1 MANNVAIGIQDF
13 SKLREANR
21 FYIDKTSFIK
31 EWWESGDEV
40 TLITRPRRFG
50 KTLNVSMVE
59 QFFSLEYANRGELFE
74 GLSIWEEE
82 KYRDL
87 QGTYPVISL
96 SFARIKES
104 TFEHVQK
111 RIIELLMS
119 QFEKYTFLTESDK
132 LSQNEKDY
140 MWRMAKCMDAFEAGS
155 SLHRLSEFLYRYY
168 GKKVI
173 ILLDEYDTPMHEA
186 YVNGFWDDVV
196 AFTRS
201 LFNATF
207 KTNPFMEKTLMTG
220 ITVVGSQSMFSDF
233 NNVEEVTTTSTKY
246 ATSFGF
252 TEAEVFRVLEEN
264 GMGAEKEEVKKWYD
278 GFTFGKHK
286 DIYNPWSITHFLDK
300 GVYDFYWANTSS
312 NALVNKLIQ
321 EGKQGIKQ
329 SMEQLLKGIPLK
341 CYINKRIAYSDL
353 DDNEEAIWS
362 LLVASGYLKISN
374 PDKAKEDADE
384 VEITNLEVKFMF
396 ENMVRKWF
404 AKEKDSYN
412 DFIRAMF
419 SGDIEAMNHYMKKI
433 TLQMFS
439 YFDTGKGVLGEEPTS
454 FGFTEAEVFRVLEEN
469 GMGAEKEEVKKW
481 YDGFTFGKHKDI
493 YNPWSITHFL
503 DKGVYDFY
511 WANTS
516 SNALVNKLIQ
526 EGKQGIKQSM
536 EQLLKG
542 IPLKCYINKRI
553 AYSDL
558 DDNEEAIWSLLVASG
573 YLKIS
578 NPDKAKEDADE
589 VEITNLEVKFMFENM
604 VRKWFAKEKDSYN
617 DFIRAMFSGDIE
629 AMNHYMKKITL
640 QMFSYF
646 DTGKGVLGEEP
657 ERFYHGFVLGLL
669 VDLNKEYVITSNRES
684 GFGRYDVMIEP
695 KDKDKSAVI
704 LEFKVFHPKKETTL
718 EDTVKAALAQIE
730 EKQYETILLMKG
742 IRKEKI
748 QKYGFA
754 FEGKNVLIGGDA
766 NLSKTSKTVIEQ
778 LDLF

>member
-439 YFDTGKGVLGEEPTS
+439 YFDTGKGVLGEEP
-454 FGFTEAEVFRVLEEN
+454 
-469 GMGAEKEEVKKW
+469 
-481 YDGFTFGKHKDI
+481 
-493 YNPWSITHFL
+493 
-503 DKGVYDFY
+503 
-511 WANTS
+511 
-516 SNALVNKLIQ
+516 
-526 EGKQGIKQSM
+526 
-536 EQLLKG
+536 
-542 IPLKCYINKRI
+542 
-553 AYSDL
+553 
-558 DDNEEAIWSLLVASG
+558 
-573 YLKIS
+573 
-578 NPDKAKEDADE
+578 
-589 VEITNLEVKFMFENM
+589 
-604 VRKWFAKEKDSYN
+604 
-617 DFIRAMFSGDIE
+617 
-629 AMNHYMKKITL
+629 
-640 QMFSYF
+640 
-646 DTGKGVLGEEP
+646 